1 MARGF
6 NHGLYRSNSAPE
18 DFSGVFYSKSRK
30 QPPPALASLPAQEPG
45 LPPSIPSAQQLGG
58 MLNGLL
64 GNVFENNNWWLWA
77 ALLFIFFNPDLRKK
91 FLVREKEADQNP

>member
-1 MARGF
+1 
-6 NHGLYRSNSAPE
+6 SAPE

-30 QPPPALASLPAQEPG
+30 QHLSAAVPPPSPDPA
-45 LPPSIPSAQQLGG
+45 PPAAVPPPQNLGV
-58 MLNGLL
+58 MFNGLL

-91 FLVREKEADQNP
+91 FIGKSKEAGQEP